1 MKKLILIIA
10 SLMLV
15 GCGRDKEGGFFL
27 GSRGSPAFYDTA
39 SKSEIEDYEKKEI
52 LYYSRLPTY
61 ELCLQWDNN
70 YNNENH
76 RRFISR
82 ALIAKG
88 IDPLYCRNPSGDKM
102 RRAQDEI
109 NKESERK
116 FYDSLERSAL
126 ERRERQARD
135 ELERL
140 RIEKEI
146 PRTRQAQ

>member
-1 MKKLILIIA
+1 MTRTLIIILA
-10 SLMLV
+10 SLILV
-15 GCGRDKEGGFFL
+15 GCGRDKEGGFFF
-27 GSRGSPAFYDTA
+27 GFRGSPGFYATA
-39 SKSEIEDYEKKEI
+39 SNSEIEDYEKKAV
-52 LYYSRLPTY
+52 LYYTRFPTY
-61 ELCLQWDNN
+61 ELCLEWDES
-70 YNNENH
+70 YKNENR

-88 IDPLYCRNPSGDKM
+88 MDPLYCRNPSGDQM

-109 NKESERK
+109 NKKSERK

-140 RIEKEI
+140 RTDPNYKII
-146 PRTRQAQ
+146 R